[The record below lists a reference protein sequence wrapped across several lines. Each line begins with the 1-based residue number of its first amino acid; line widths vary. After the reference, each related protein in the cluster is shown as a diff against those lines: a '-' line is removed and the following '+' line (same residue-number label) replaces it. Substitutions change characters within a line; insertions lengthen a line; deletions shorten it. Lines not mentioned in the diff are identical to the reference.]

1 MATILK
7 IKRSSTNPTA
17 TPSGLGQGELAYGEG
32 TSTYT
37 DAQGATVVSH
47 GKLFVGKGT
56 ETGGVAAGLDIIGGK
71 YFTDLLDH
79 GHGTITANSAAIVD
93 SAKKVDEWNV
103 DNITLNGN
111 TISTTNSNG
120 DLTIDTNGTGDVI
133 LAGSSTVGDNLFK
146 INDGSTD
153 RFVVDSFSGAVD
165 ISSPTLSAADTL
177 LNISSTWNNAGA
189 TFYGIDLDVTNT
201 SSDSSSRLLNLS
213 VGGSDKFNVDLD
225 GNVYLT
231 GSISYANAVD
241 FNIQDNTADAFVVKE
256 GTNHYIDID
265 TTDAAELLT
274 LGNDITTVDV
284 VVEDNAAS
292 AFAVKEGSNEYIAVD
307 TTDGSELI
315 TFGTGNVDIDND
327 LNIDGGDL
335 TTNQTSFNL
344 LNTTATTVNAFG
356 AATTIDIG
364 ASSGTTSINNNL
376 DVDLDLN
383 VDGGDITTNQ
393 TTFNLINANATTVNF
408 AGAGTD
414 IQIGAATGTTNI
426 NNNLDVDGDVNID
439 GGDLTV
445 STTTF
450 NLANTNATTVNAFG
464 TASTINMGAAGGT
477 MTVAND
483 TVDLDGDLNVD
494 GGDLTTNLTSFNL
507 LNTSATTVN
516 FAGAATTIEI
526 GSASGTTNVNNNLDV
541 DGDVNIDGGDLT
553 ASTTT
558 FNLVNSTATTVNAF
572 GDASTINMGA
582 AGGTM
587 TVANDTVD
595 LDGDLNVDGGDITT
609 SLTSFNLL
617 NTNATTVNFAGAGTD
632 IQIGAATGTTNIN
645 NDLDVDGDV
654 SIDGGDLDGTT
665 TTFNLL
671 ATPTTVNFAAA
682 GTDIQI
688 GSATG
693 TTNVNN
699 DLDVD
704 GDVSIDG
711 GDLDGTTSTFNLLA
725 TPTTVNFAAAGTDVQ
740 IGSSTGTTNINNDLD
755 VDGDVN
761 IDGGD
766 LTVSTTTFNLANT
779 TATTVNFAGAATAVE
794 IGSSSGTT
802 SVNNNLDVDG
812 DVNVDGG
819 DLTTNQT
826 TFNLINT
833 NATTVNAFG
842 AATNLNIGNSSTEVD
857 FGDLR
862 IVGSTIYSDNAGAQ
876 TITIDPFP
884 AGGDS
889 GGNVVVRGN
898 LQVSGTTTT
907 VNSTQMTI
915 NDPVFTLG
923 DSISEKTVTAAAL
936 SGQADITL
944 DDVAGLNVGDLVSG
958 NAAIP
963 AGAAIQSIAG
973 TTVTLDA
980 NLTSGISA
988 STNTAPVTLT
998 FTQGADDN
1006 KDRGIEF
1013 KYFNGSLKQGFFGYD
1028 ESGISEDVV
1037 NYYFTYIPEATNT
1050 AQVFSGTVGKAY
1062 FDTVKLE
1069 MGTDKGIPFFDQY
1082 KRLTRTEAAGTSDAT
1097 TSYQIL
1103 TVNASGVPLWT
1114 TTIDGGT
1121 Y

>member
-56 ETGGVAAGLDIIGGK
+56 ETNGVAAGLDIIGGK

-79 GHGTITANSAAIVD
+79 GHGTVTANSAVIVD

-111 TISTTNSNG
+111 TISTTNSDG

-153 RFVVDSFSGAVD
+153 RFVVDSFSGAID

-177 LNISSTWNNAGA
+177 LSISSTWNNAGA

-201 SSDSSSRLLNLS
+201 NSDGDSRLLNLS
-213 VGGSDKFNVDLD
+213 VGGTDKFNVDLD

-231 GSISYANAVD
+231 GNISYANAVD
-241 FNIQDNTADAFVVKE
+241 FNIQDNTADAFVVTE

-274 LGNDITTVDV
+274 LGNNITTVDV
-284 VVEDNAAS
+284 VVEDNKAS

-307 TTDGSELI
+307 TTDSAELI
-315 TFGTGNVDIDND
+315 TFSTGNVDIDND

-335 TTNQTSFNL
+335 TTNQASFNL

-383 VDGGDITTNQ
+383 VDGGDITTSQ
-393 TTFNLINANATTVNF
+393 ATFNLLNTNATTVNF

-414 IQIGAATGTTNI
+414 IQIGASTGTTNV
-426 NNNLDVDGDVNID
+426 NNDLDVDGDVNID

-450 NLANTNATTVNAFG
+450 NLAN
-464 TASTINMGAAGGT
+464 
-477 MTVAND
+477 
-483 TVDLDGDLNVD
+483 
-494 GGDLTTNLTSFNL
+494 
-507 LNTSATTVN
+507 
-516 FAGAATTIEI
+516 
-526 GSASGTTNVNNNLDV
+526 
-541 DGDVNIDGGDLT
+541 
-553 ASTTT
+553 
-558 FNLVNSTATTVNAF
+558 STATTVNAF

-582 AGGTM
+582 SGGTM

-609 SLTSFNLL
+609 NLTSFNLL
-617 NTNATTVNFAGAGTD
+617 NTTATTVNFAGAATTVE
-632 IQIGAATGTTNIN
+632 IGATTGTTNIN

-671 ATPTTVNFAAA
+671 ATPTTVNFAGAA
-682 GTDIQI
+682 TTVEI
-688 GSATG
+688 GATTG

-711 GDLDGTTSTFNLLA
+711 GDLDGTSTTFNLLA

-761 IDGGD
+761 IGGGD
-766 LTVSTTTFNLANT
+766 LTVSTATFNLANT

-794 IGSSSGTT
+794 IGSTSGTT
-802 SVNNNLDVDG
+802 SVNNDLDVDG

-819 DLTTNQT
+819 DLTTNQA

-842 AATNLNIGNSSTEVD
+842 AATTLNLGSASTEVD

-862 IVGSTIYSDNAGAQ
+862 IVGSTIYSDNASAQ
-876 TITIDPFP
+876 TITIDPYP
-884 AGGDS
+884 SGGDS

-923 DSISEKTVTAAAL
+923 DSISEKTVVAAAL
-936 SGQADITL
+936 SGQADIDL
-944 DDVAGLNVGDLVSG
+944 DDVEGLNVGDIVSG

-963 AGAAIQSIAG
+963 AGAAIQGITG
-973 TTVTLDA
+973 TTITLDA
-980 NLTSGISA
+980 NLTSGIAA
-988 STNTAPVTLT
+988 STNTTPVTLT

-1013 KYFNGSLKQGFFGYD
+1013 KYYNGSLKNGFFGYD
-1028 ESGISEDVV
+1028 ESGTTEGA
-1037 NYYFTYIPEATNT
+1037 NTTYYFTYIPDATNT
-1050 AQVFSGTVGKAY
+1050 SQVFSGTVGKAY

-1069 MGTDKGIPFFDQY
+1069 IGAQNGIPFFDQY
-1082 KRLTRTEAAGTSDAT
+1082 KRLTRTDAAGGTSDAT
-1097 TSYQIL
+1097 TSFQIL
-1103 TVNASGVPLWT
+1103 TVNASGTPLWT